1 MARMTNLTDVLGL
14 TARSVTTV
22 DLDGRP
28 ARRSVLARTYPTTPA
43 DLWDALTDPER
54 IPRWFLPVSG
64 DLREG
69 GTYQFEGN
77 AGGRIERCDAPHR
90 LRVTWEMGEQGS
102 SWVTLTLTPDGDA
115 TRLELEH
122 LGEVPEEF
130 WSLYGPGAT
139 GVGWDLALYGLG
151 LHLASG
157 EALDPAQFQTWTVSP
172 EGTEFVRAV
181 NESWKRASTDAGTPE
196 PDAEA
201 AAARTFA
208 FYTGQPDPTA
218 T

>member
-1 MARMTNLTDVLGL
+1 MTNLTDALGL

-28 ARRSVLARTYPTTPA
+28 ARRAVLARTYPTTNA
-43 DLWDALTDPER
+43 DLWDALTNPER
-54 IPRWFLPVSG
+54 IPRWFLPISG

-69 GTYQFEGN
+69 GHYQFEGN
-77 AGGRIERCDAPHR
+77 AGGVIEQCDAPKR
-90 LRVTWEMGEQGS
+90 LRATWGMGDQGT

-130 WSLYGPGAT
+130 WSMYGPGAT
-139 GVGWDLALYGLG
+139 GVGWDMALHGLG

-157 EALDPAQFQTWTVSP
+157 KALDSEEFQAWTLSP
-172 EGTEFVRAV
+172 EGLEFVRGWNDAWKEAAV
-181 NESWKRASTDAGTPE
+181 ADGMPTA
-196 PDAEA
+196 DAEA